1 MLIDEKWRNEDVII
15 TKLDVLE
22 LSHNTLKQLTS
33 KIEIPLQ
40 DVLILTNWMIDNL
53 AEWEFKYILK
63 GKKS

>member
-1 MLIDEKWRNEDVII
+1 LLIDEKWRNEDVII